1 MFKQGPP
8 SDGKSCVGLLQGNN
22 IKFQKYCSTIT
33 RAGQIFRGTAVP
45 IPSLG
50 LGPPPLVIEH
60 QVILSL
66 RSQVLCSY
74 ICQTLLELR
83 LLWFGSFL
91 QINNVTITIL
101 EYGRLLKT
109 R

>member
-8 SDGKSCVGLLQGNN
+8 SDGKSCVGLRQGNN

-50 LGPPPLVIEH
+50 LGPPPPRNRTSSDIELTQSSVVFLH
-60 QVILSL
+60 LSN
-66 RSQVLCSY
+66 
-74 ICQTLLELR
+74 IA
-83 LLWFGSFL
+83 
-91 QINNVTITIL
+91 
-101 EYGRLLKT
+101 
-109 R
+109 